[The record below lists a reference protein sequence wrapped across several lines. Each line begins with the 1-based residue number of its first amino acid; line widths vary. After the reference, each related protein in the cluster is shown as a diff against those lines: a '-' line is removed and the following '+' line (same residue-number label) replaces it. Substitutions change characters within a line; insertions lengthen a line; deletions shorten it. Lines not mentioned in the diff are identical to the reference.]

1 LEVQDGEEGPTVPAW
16 RVHRVAHGS
25 PRPGAGKK
33 STGGRER
40 DKAVQVLGQTLA
52 SLHRPEAVKEAEA
65 YRDTVTLAHY
75 AAGHLEKKAVAR
87 RAATVDRDRRSLGLR
102 RGSWTRR
109 AWRIRTES
117 IHPENGSITLGPGA
131 TGRRHAGMRR
141 HACVSRFRRF
151 HRF

>member
-1 LEVQDGEEGPTVPAW
+1 MEVQDGEEGPTVPAW

-87 RAATVDRDRRSLGLR
+87 RAATVDRDRRSLGLPKGIVDAEGVADSHGVDPPGER
-102 RGSWTRR
+102 L
-109 AWRIRTES
+109 
-117 IHPENGSITLGPGA
+117 HNPGPGSDWA
-131 TGRRHAGMRR
+131 
-141 HACVSRFRRF
+141 
-151 HRF
+151 